1 MRPER
6 HWLPLVPSYKKRLEP
21 ERNGLNQNEKAGA
34 AAAVSAFLP
43 WETVG
48 GFLGENGPWRR
59 ILHRGEY
66 PEEENTPRGKIEK
79 RAFSKEERI

>member
-1 MRPER
+1 M
-6 HWLPLVPSYKKRLEP
+6 PLVPSYKKRLEP

-48 GFLGENGPWRR
+48 GFLGENGPWRKTSRGGEYFIEENNPRRR
-59 ILHRGEY
+59 ILRG
-66 PEEENTPRGKIEK
+66 GK
-79 RAFSKEERI
+79 

>member
-1 MRPER
+1 MRTMRPER

-48 GFLGENGPWRR
+48 GFLGKMAHGGKHPV
-59 ILHRGEY
+59 
-66 PEEENTPRGKIEK
+66 EENIPRRKIEK